1 MFGAKE
7 ESRFNG
13 SDFEPSHL
21 DRDMSKVGAENI
33 GKSGSIMTENAQD
46 KNRYLIDNFDI
57 LETISIGSL
66 SSCYKLRG
74 KTSGASYLLKVTRK
88 IKYGSK
94 KRSVYTYFMKYKSI
108 VILSTKHQI

>member
-1 MFGAKE
+1 MFVAGE

-13 SDFEPSHL
+13 SDFEPSHI
-21 DRDMSKVGAENI
+21 DRDLPKIGAENI
-33 GKSGSIMTENAQD
+33 GKAASIMSENAQD

-66 SSCYKLRG
+66 STCYKLRG

-94 KRSVYTYFMKYKSI
+94 KRSVY
-108 VILSTKHQI
+108 